1 MLAEYVTT
9 DTRGWVSVQAEDLT
23 KTATKLRKRLDLSL
37 TSTWRSFQ
45 DLVAC
50 LVASNAL
57 QAETLKALPLGHV
70 ARQIRGEN
78 ELWLAMVLTHPAV
91 QVSHAS
97 LFCGCLRSAHSWR
110 LASKAPAV
118 AAYIVVHYSMPCAW

>member
-1 MLAEYVTT
+1 M
-9 DTRGWVSVQAEDLT
+9 QAEDLT

-50 LVASNAL
+50 LVASDAL
-57 QAETLKALPLGHV
+57 QAESLKALPLGHV
-70 ARQIRGEN
+70 ARQIHGEN

-91 QVSHAS
+91 QVSHTSYACPND
-97 LFCGCLRSAHSWR
+97 LTLGWQNFC
-110 LASKAPAV
+110 KAD
-118 AAYIVVHYSMPCAW
+118 